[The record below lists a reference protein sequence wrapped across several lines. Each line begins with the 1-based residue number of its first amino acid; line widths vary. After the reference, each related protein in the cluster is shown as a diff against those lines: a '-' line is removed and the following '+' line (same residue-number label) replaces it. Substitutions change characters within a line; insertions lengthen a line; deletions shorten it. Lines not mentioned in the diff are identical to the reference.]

1 MEEMSG
7 SGQESIKIWLW
18 YVFLILDVPGSL
30 ILNPERLN
38 EKKRKKIAGSGEYWD
53 MTAICPLDPQSPKIK
68 WEKSGR
74 KRGKMEKKTRARVLR
89 YDCDMSSWSL
99 MYPDPW
105 SWIPKDWKI
114 EWEKSGRKTEEENS
128 RGASIEIWLR
138 YVSPSPT
145 HLSLSP
151 GPAYLD
157 HSITSVCNPCWW
169 WSSSSAS

>member
-1 MEEMSG
+1 MGVPVKKTPCIWSWVHFHHPDHDG

-74 KRGKMEKKTRARVLR
+74 KRGKIGGGKKPGREYWDMTAICLLDPWCTRILDPESSKIERLNEKKVGEKLRKKIAGARVLR
-89 YDCDMSSWSL
+89 YDCDMS
-99 MYPDPW
+99 PPH
-105 SWIPKDWKI
+105 P
-114 EWEKSGRKTEEENS
+114 
-128 RGASIEIWLR
+128 
-138 YVSPSPT
+138 PT
-145 HLSLSP
+145 
-151 GPAYLD
+151 
-157 HSITSVCNPCWW
+157 
-169 WSSSSAS
+169 SASALAPPI